1 MTTPSKN
8 SSPLI
13 SVIIP
18 TFNRSTTILR
28 AVESVLFQTYSNI
41 ELIVVDDCSTD
52 DTQNVLS
59 KVSDPRL
66 FYTKLSKNSGA
77 TVARNKGIELSH
89 GDYIAF
95 NDSDDEFAPT
105 KLQTQLDHLLATS
118 ADVTLCKMECY
129 FEDGTFSHT
138 FPRAETKPGL
148 ISYKDLLRYNSSST
162 QLLFGKA
169 QCFQKVLFDPKMPR
183 MQDWDETL
191 RLAQSYNIVYQD
203 KSLVK
208 TYLQKDSISCNPQKA
223 LVALDAIFEKH
234 KAAFESDKTALS
246 AFFLKKASFKAK
258 AALPYSAELKKVA
271 IYRPTAKNILRY
283 LLHILHLYNLK

>member
-18 TFNRSTTILR
+18 TFNRSATILR
-28 AVESVLFQTYSNI
+28 AVESVLCQTYSNL
-41 ELIVVDDCSTD
+41 ELIVVDDCSSD
-52 DTQNVLS
+52 DTQSVLS

-66 FYTKLSKNSGA
+66 CYTKLEKNSGA

-89 GDYIAF
+89 GSYITF
-95 NDSDDEFAPT
+95 NDSDDEFAPK
-105 KLQTQLDHLLATS
+105 KLQTQLDHLLATG

-138 FPRAETKPGL
+138 FPHPATKPGL

-208 TYLQKDSISCNPQKA
+208 TYLQKDSISSNPQKA
-223 LVALDAIFEKH
+223 LIALDAIFEKH
-234 KAAFESDKTALS
+234 KTAFESDKVALC
-246 AFFLKKASFKAK
+246 AFFLKLAHFKAK
-258 AALPYSAELKKVA
+258 AGVDYREELKKA
-271 IYRPTAKNILRY
+271 FTCSHSPKDALRY
-283 LLHILHLYNLK
+283 LLNLLGAYKIK